1 MARIDTSTIEGY
13 AEMTPEQ
20 KISALEGFEYDDNAA
35 EVQRLKKAN
44 DKSSAEAAEWKRK
57 HNALLSEDEQK
68 KAAEAERIKALEDE
82 NATLKRDKTLASH
95 KAKFIGLGY
104 DEALATETAQA
115 MIDGDTEKVFANQ
128 QKFLTAH
135 DKAIQQGTMSGTPR
149 PGAGGAGSG
158 PVDFI
163 KMAQEAQAS
172 GNPSAAAYYTRLAQT
187 TQTNNE

>member
-13 AEMTPEQ
+13 AEMTAEQ
-20 KISALEGFEYDDNAA
+20 KIAALEGFEYDDNSA

-68 KAAEAERIKALEDE
+68 KQAEAEERKKLEE
-82 NATLKRDKTLASH
+82 KVATLEKEKTLSSH

-128 QKFLTAH
+128 QKFLAAH

-149 PGAGGAGSG
+149 PGAGGTGGG
-158 PVDFI
+158 PVDYN

-172 GNPSAAAYYTRLAQT
+172 GNLSAAAYYTRLAQT

>member
-1 MARIDTSTIEGY
+1 MR
-13 AEMTPEQ
+13 PEKQ
-20 KISALEGFEYDDNAA
+20 IAALEGFEYDANAA
-35 EVQRLKKAN
+35 AVQRLKKAN

-104 DEALATETAQA
+104 DDALATETAQA

-172 GNPSAAAYYTRLAQT
+172 GNLSAAAYYTRLAQT
-187 TQTNNE
+187 TQQNNE